1 MFGGDAH
8 GWFGATMEWTRRVT
22 AGAAICAVLATAVQ
36 AQPGYQPAPTPPP
49 HHAALTGAVAV
60 PGQTPYQPPQPTPL
74 QSVSLRTDQIALL
87 ERTLAQADIH
97 GFRPNEFYPSDLDS
111 RLQSHRPDLQKSAQD
126 QLIAETLRY
135 AQAVHSG
142 RLTANNF
149 DSQWGLRPAPYDPTA
164 DFVQAVNADRLAAW
178 LDSLPP
184 PYPGYDSLRTALA
197 TYRQIAAA
205 GGWDAIPDGPALK
218 LGMTDPR
225 VAVLRTRLAVE
236 DASVVATGGPA
247 YDAALQASVIKAQK
261 RYGLNPDGVVHGA
274 TLAALN
280 VPVEARIDQIIANME
295 RWRWLPPT
303 LPADRIQVNI
313 AAAILTLFRSDQPYL
328 SMKAVTGRP
337 GDETPMLQ
345 SKIFSIIFNPP
356 WNVPPSIASKELWPK
371 ERAHPGYL
379 ARNDFRVI
387 AMEDGT
393 VRLQQRAGPKAA
405 LGHVKFDF
413 NNPYGVYLHD
423 TPSHGTFG
431 QYTRQVSHGCVR
443 LERPVVL
450 AKALLEGDPKWT
462 PDVIDQTI
470 AQGTTTIRTPIPEP
484 IAVFLLYWTAFV
496 GADGAA
502 NFRSDPYGWDNEL
515 MQRIAASANR
525 SA

>member
-1 MFGGDAH
+1 MAVST
-8 GWFGATMEWTRRVT
+8 ALVT
-22 AGAAICAVLATAVQ
+22 AAP
-36 AQPGYQPAPTPPP
+36 AQPGSPPTPHTAPSQPPQPAPTAPS
-49 HHAALTGAVAV
+49 AL
-60 PGQTPYQPPQPTPL
+60 QPPAAPPVT
-74 QSVSLRTDQIALL
+74 LRADQIALL
-87 ERTLAQADIH
+87 ERTLAQADTH
-97 GFRPNEFYPSDLDS
+97 GFRPNEFFPADLDA
-111 RLQSHRPDLQKSAQD
+111 RLQSHRPELQKLGQE

-135 AQAVHSG
+135 AQAVHTG
-142 RLTANNF
+142 RLTVNNF
-149 DSQWGLRPAPYDPTA
+149 DPQWGLHPAAYDPSL
-164 DFVQAVNADRLAAW
+164 DFAQAAASDRLAAW

-184 PYPGYDSLRTALA
+184 PYPGYDSLRTALS

-218 LGMTDPR
+218 LGVVDSR
-225 VAVLRTRLAVE
+225 VPALRERLSVE
-236 DASVVATGGPA
+236 DATVVAKGGKT
-247 YDAALQASVIKAQK
+247 YDAALEASVIKAQK
-261 RYGLNPDGVVHGA
+261 RYGLNPDGVVRGA

-313 AAAILTLFRSDQPYL
+313 AAAVLTLFRDDQPYL

-337 GDETPMLQ
+337 GDDTPMLQ
-345 SKIFSIIFNPP
+345 STIFSIVLNPP
-356 WNVPPSIASKELWPK
+356 WNVPADIAAKELWPK

-379 ARNDFRVI
+379 EKHDFRVI
-387 AMEDGT
+387 DTGNGG
-393 VRLQQRAGPKAA
+393 VRLQQKSGDLAA

-413 NNPYGVYLHD
+413 ANPYGVYLHD
-423 TPSHGTFG
+423 TPSHGGFG
-431 QYTRQVSHGCVR
+431 RYARQASHGCVR

-462 PDVIDQTI
+462 PDLIDQTV
-470 AQGTTTIRTPIPEP
+470 AEGKTTFRAPIPEP

-502 NFRSDPYGWDNEL
+502 NFRSDPYGWDTVL
-515 MQRIAASANR
+515 MQRIAAAANR
-525 SA
+525 GA